1 MILACMPVD
10 DVFNAGHFC
19 GFSGLKQYSH
29 EKEQIL
35 FGQYMVYMVKI
46 ISNASGELPGTL
58 FMAEISFIV
67 THLMTLD
74 HRPISL

>member
-1 MILACMPVD
+1 MILACMAVD

-35 FGQYMVYMVKI
+35 FGQYMVYMVKT

-58 FMAEISFIV
+58 FMAEISFIF